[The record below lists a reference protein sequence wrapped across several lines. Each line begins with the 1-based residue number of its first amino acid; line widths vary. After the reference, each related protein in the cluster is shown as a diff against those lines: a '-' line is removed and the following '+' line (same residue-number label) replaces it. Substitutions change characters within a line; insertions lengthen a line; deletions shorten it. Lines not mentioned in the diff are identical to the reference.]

1 MSFRPTAVS
10 QVVLIENFKGIPLN
24 IEENCRRMSV
34 AFLSDGDASMTP
46 AMCGFLLTA
55 FALDKSTEAY
65 GQSRRVAHRLREDY
79 EDMEMHYAIAAA
91 MRIKVEQPTLFQ
103 NCLAR

>member
-1 MSFRPTAVS
+1 MSYRPTAVS

-24 IEENCRRMSV
+24 IEENRRRMSV
-34 AFLSDGDASMTP
+34 AFLSDGDPFMTP

-65 GQSRRVAHRLREDY
+65 GQSRRVAHRLRATY
-79 EDMEMHYAIAAA
+79 EGMEMHHAIAVA
-91 MRIKVEQPTLFQ
+91 MRVKVEDPELFR
-103 NCLAR
+103 NALTR